1 MTTQEMIFDYL
12 KVQGLVPEYDEDKD
26 IRFKYQMRNFVV
38 SNYPDDRQFLQ
49 IMMPFIFDVTAET
62 RVAALE
68 ACNKIN
74 LSKKIVKAVVMGEGV
89 FLMTEVLLDETPE
102 PSVMVPRMLD
112 MLVGAQQSFYDT
124 LRERDSGIVFARRAR
139 LPERGGASV
148 GVRSAVSGTVFGTGG
163 ARVRLPRGGGAG
175 TEREMFRPA
184 SSLRGTV
191 RFPERTPL
199 WHGSCDHNR
208 QLHRNN
214 YLM

>member
-49 IMMPFIFDVTAET
+49 IMMPFIFDVTAEN

-124 LRERDSGIVFARRAR
+124 LRAMYSGYFLPDARAAPKGAARASVFGERFPEPVSRPAAPVYGCRGEVDRGRSAKCSVR
-139 LPERGGASV
+139 LPL
-148 GVRSAVSGTVFGTGG
+148 SAEPFDFPSGLRFGTGVAIIIDNCIG
-163 ARVRLPRGGGAG
+163 I
-175 TEREMFRPA
+175 T
-184 SSLRGTV
+184 T
-191 RFPERTPL
+191 
-199 WHGSCDHNR
+199 
-208 QLHRNN
+208 
-214 YLM
+214 

>member
-49 IMMPFIFDVTAET
+49 IMMPFIFDVTAEN

-102 PSVMVPRMLD
+102 PSVMVPRML
-112 MLVGAQQSFYDT
+112 VGAQQSFTIRCARCNPGYFLPDA
-124 LRERDSGIVFARRAR
+124 RAAPFGAARASVFGERFPEPVSRPAAPVYGCRGEVDRGRSAKCSVR
-139 LPERGGASV
+139 LPL
-148 GVRSAVSGTVFGTGG
+148 SAEPSDFPSGLRFGTGVAIIIDNCIG
-163 ARVRLPRGGGAG
+163 I
-175 TEREMFRPA
+175 T
-184 SSLRGTV
+184 T
-191 RFPERTPL
+191 
-199 WHGSCDHNR
+199 
-208 QLHRNN
+208 
-214 YLM
+214 

>member
-49 IMMPFIFDVTAET
+49 IMMPFIFDVTAEN

-112 MLVGAQQSFYDT
+112 MLVGAQQSFLRYAARDVIRDIFCQT
-124 LRERDSGIVFARRAR
+124 LAPLLSGRRERLFSESGFRNRFRDRRRPCTAAAGR
-139 LPERGGASV
+139 RIGD
-148 GVRSAVSGTVFGTGG
+148 G
-163 ARVRLPRGGGAG
+163 ARNVPSGFLSPRNRPISRADSALA
-175 TEREMFRPA
+175 RE
-184 SSLRGTV
+184 LR
-191 RFPERTPL
+191 
-199 WHGSCDHNR
+199 S
-208 QLHRNN
+208 
-214 YLM
+214 

>member
-49 IMMPFIFDVTAET
+49 IMMPFIFDVTAEN

-89 FLMTEVLLDETPE
+89 FLMTEVLLDETLSLIHISE
-102 PSVMVPRMLD
+102 P
-112 MLVGAQQSFYDT
+112 T
-124 LRERDSGIVFARRAR
+124 RR
-139 LPERGGASV
+139 S
-148 GVRSAVSGTVFGTGG
+148 
-163 ARVRLPRGGGAG
+163 
-175 TEREMFRPA
+175 
-184 SSLRGTV
+184 
-191 RFPERTPL
+191 
-199 WHGSCDHNR
+199 
-208 QLHRNN
+208 
-214 YLM
+214 

>member
-49 IMMPFIFDVTAET
+49 IMMPFIFDVTAEN

-124 LRERDSGIVFARRAR
+124 LRERLFSESGF
-139 LPERGGASV
+139 E
-148 GVRSAVSGTVFGTGG
+148 TGG
-163 ARVRLPRGGGAG
+163 ARVRLPRGGGSG

-184 SSLRGTV
+184 PSLRGTV

>member
-49 IMMPFIFDVTAET
+49 IMMPFIFDVTAEN

-124 LRERDSGIVFARRAR
+124 LRERLFSESGFRNRFRDRRR
-139 LPERGGASV
+139 
-148 GVRSAVSGTVFGTGG
+148 
-163 ARVRLPRGGGAG
+163 RVRLPRGGGSG

-184 SSLRGTV
+184 PSLRGTV

>member
-38 SNYPDDRQFLQ
+38 SNCPDDRQFLQ
-49 IMMPFIFDVTAET
+49 IMMPFIFDVTAEN

-124 LRERDSGIVFARRAR
+124 LRE
-139 LPERGGASV
+139 
-148 GVRSAVSGTVFGTGG
+148 
-163 ARVRLPRGGGAG
+163 
-175 TEREMFRPA
+175 M
-184 SSLRGTV
+184 
-191 RFPERTPL
+191 
-199 WHGSCDHNR
+199 
-208 QLHRNN
+208 
-214 YLM
+214 

>member
-49 IMMPFIFDVTAET
+49 IMMPFIFDVTAEN
-62 RVAALE
+62 RV
-68 ACNKIN
+68 N

-124 LRERDSGIVFARRAR
+124 LRE
-139 LPERGGASV
+139 
-148 GVRSAVSGTVFGTGG
+148 
-163 ARVRLPRGGGAG
+163 
-175 TEREMFRPA
+175 M
-184 SSLRGTV
+184 
-191 RFPERTPL
+191 
-199 WHGSCDHNR
+199 
-208 QLHRNN
+208 
-214 YLM
+214 

>member
-49 IMMPFIFDVTAET
+49 IMMPFIFDVTAEN

-102 PSVMVPRMLD
+102 PSVMVFPVCSTCWSVRSRVFTIRCARCNSGYFLPD
-112 MLVGAQQSFYDT
+112 ARAAPKGAARASVFG
-124 LRERDSGIVFARRAR
+124 ERFPEPVSRPAAPVYGCRGEVDRGRSAKCSVR
-139 LPERGGASV
+139 LPL
-148 GVRSAVSGTVFGTGG
+148 SAEPSDFPSGLRFGTGVAIIIDNCIG
-163 ARVRLPRGGGAG
+163 I
-175 TEREMFRPA
+175 T
-184 SSLRGTV
+184 T
-191 RFPERTPL
+191 
-199 WHGSCDHNR
+199 
-208 QLHRNN
+208 
-214 YLM
+214 

>member
-49 IMMPFIFDVTAET
+49 IMMPFIFDVTAEN

-89 FLMTEVLLDETPE
+89 FLMTEVLLDETPGTFRDGSPYARHAGRCAAE
-102 PSVMVPRMLD
+102 
-112 MLVGAQQSFYDT
+112 F
-124 LRERDSGIVFARRAR
+124 LRYAARDVIRDIFARRSR
-139 LPERGGASV
+139 RPERGGASV
-148 GVRSAVSGTVFGTGG
+148 CFRRAVSGTGFETGG
-163 ARVRLPRGGGAG
+163 ARVRLPRGGGSG

-184 SSLRGTV
+184 PSLRGTV

>member
-49 IMMPFIFDVTAET
+49 IMMPFIFDVTAEN

-124 LRERDSGIVFARRAR
+124 LREMYPGYFLPDARAAPKGAARASVFGERFPEPVSRPAAPVYGCRGEADRGRSAKCSVR
-139 LPERGGASV
+139 LPL
-148 GVRSAVSGTVFGTGG
+148 SAEPSDFPSGLRFGTGVAIIIDNCIG
-163 ARVRLPRGGGAG
+163 I
-175 TEREMFRPA
+175 T
-184 SSLRGTV
+184 T
-191 RFPERTPL
+191 
-199 WHGSCDHNR
+199 
-208 QLHRNN
+208 
-214 YLM
+214 

>member
-49 IMMPFIFDVTAET
+49 IMMPFIFDVTAEN

-102 PSVMVPRMLD
+102 SSVMVPRMLD

-124 LRERDSGIVFARRAR
+124 LRE
-139 LPERGGASV
+139 
-148 GVRSAVSGTVFGTGG
+148 
-163 ARVRLPRGGGAG
+163 
-175 TEREMFRPA
+175 M
-184 SSLRGTV
+184 
-191 RFPERTPL
+191 
-199 WHGSCDHNR
+199 
-208 QLHRNN
+208 
-214 YLM
+214 

>member
-49 IMMPFIFDVTAET
+49 IMMPFIFDVTAEN

-124 LRERDSGIVFARRAR
+124 LRRDVIRDIFCQTLAPLLSGRRRA
-139 LPERGGASV
+139 S
-148 GVRSAVSGTVFGTGG
+148 VFG
-163 ARVRLPRGGGAG
+163 
-175 TEREMFRPA
+175 E
-184 SSLRGTV
+184 
-191 RFPERTPL
+191 RFPEPVSRPAAPCTAAAGRWIGDGARNVPS
-199 WHGSCDHNR
+199 GSLSPRNR
-208 QLHRNN
+208 PISRADSALARE
-214 YLM
+214 LRS

>member
-49 IMMPFIFDVTAET
+49 IMMPFIFDVTAEN

-102 PSVMVPRMLD
+102 PSRDGSPYARHAGRCAAEFLRYAARDVIRDIFCQTLAPPRK
-112 MLVGAQQSFYDT
+112 GR
-124 LRERDSGIVFARRAR
+124 RERLFSESGFRNRFRDRRRPCTAAAGR
-139 LPERGGASV
+139 RIGD
-148 GVRSAVSGTVFGTGG
+148 G
-163 ARVRLPRGGGAG
+163 ARNVPSGSLSPRNRPISRADSALA
-175 TEREMFRPA
+175 RE
-184 SSLRGTV
+184 LR
-191 RFPERTPL
+191 
-199 WHGSCDHNR
+199 S
-208 QLHRNN
+208 
-214 YLM
+214 

>member
-49 IMMPFIFDVTAET
+49 IMMPFIFDVTAEN

-124 LRERDSGIVFARRAR
+124 RRERLFSESGFRNRFRDRRRPCTAAAGR
-139 LPERGGASV
+139 WIGD
-148 GVRSAVSGTVFGTGG
+148 G
-163 ARVRLPRGGGAG
+163 ARNVPSGSLSPRNRPISRADSALA
-175 TEREMFRPA
+175 RE
-184 SSLRGTV
+184 LR
-191 RFPERTPL
+191 
-199 WHGSCDHNR
+199 S
-208 QLHRNN
+208 
-214 YLM
+214 

>member
-49 IMMPFIFDVTAET
+49 IMMPFIFDVTAEN

-124 LRERDSGIVFARRAR
+124 LRELPCGISFARRSR
-139 LPERGGASV
+139 RPCRGGASV
-148 GVRSAVSGTVFGTGG
+148 CFRRAVSGTGFETGG
-163 ARVRLPRGGGAG
+163 ARVRLPRGGGSG

-184 SSLRGTV
+184 PSLRGTV

>member
-26 IRFKYQMRNFVV
+26 IRNFVV

-49 IMMPFIFDVTAET
+49 IMMPFIFDVTAEN

-124 LRERDSGIVFARRAR
+124 LRE
-139 LPERGGASV
+139 
-148 GVRSAVSGTVFGTGG
+148 
-163 ARVRLPRGGGAG
+163 
-175 TEREMFRPA
+175 M
-184 SSLRGTV
+184 
-191 RFPERTPL
+191 
-199 WHGSCDHNR
+199 
-208 QLHRNN
+208 
-214 YLM
+214 

>member
-49 IMMPFIFDVTAET
+49 IMMPFIFDVTAEN

-89 FLMTEVLLDETPE
+89 FLMTEVLLDEQYTGSLWTGSPGVLPDGSGSE
-102 PSVMVPRMLD
+102 ADGHSHEDPVP
-112 MLVGAQQSFYDT
+112 V
-124 LRERDSGIVFARRAR
+124 
-139 LPERGGASV
+139 
-148 GVRSAVSGTVFGTGG
+148 
-163 ARVRLPRGGGAG
+163 
-175 TEREMFRPA
+175 
-184 SSLRGTV
+184 
-191 RFPERTPL
+191 PL
-199 WHGSCDHNR
+199 S
-208 QLHRNN
+208 
-214 YLM
+214 